1 MGNYTRVNKGNSL
14 LEFVDTFVVIDIETT
29 GFSSTANEMIEIAAL
44 KVVKENVEAEF
55 HSLIKIEG
63 EVPQNITNLTGITN
77 EMLALNGRDIESV
90 LREVDEFIGNNVIL
104 GHNVHFDINF
114 LYDYYERY
122 LGKSLSNDFVD
133 TLRLA
138 KALVKNTYNHKLSTL
153 ARKFEIE
160 NNQAHRAL
168 NDVHTTL
175 GVWRNLKYIEEN
187 FVDIRMSE
195 LRPTLKRHD
204 LLCNKKVSIKSKLKY
219 IEDSILKQILQ
230 EMDSKPYF
238 FMSAKAD
245 VLLVNDTTYQ
255 KLQEPLDQDPTFLF
269 FNDWMVKAQTRMA
282 DATLTIISETDF
294 CEQVGIPTIFDVT
307 RERDESN
314 PLFGK
319 ICVFT
324 GVLERMNRKQAETI
338 VQSIGGKPGN
348 SLTKKTDY
356 LILGNND
363 YNASVK
369 NGKSSKHMK
378 AEMYQSQGLEIEIIP
393 EDVFYQLISEE

>member
-29 GFSSTANEMIEIAAL
+29 GFSSTVNEIIEIAAL

-63 EVPQNITNLTGITN
+63 QVPQNITNLTGITN

-138 KALVKNTYNHKLSTL
+138 KALVKNTYNHRLSTL
-153 ARKFEIE
+153 ARQFKIK
-160 NNQAHRAL
+160 NTQAHRAL

-187 FVDIRMSE
+187 FVEIRMSE
-195 LRPTLKRHD
+195 LRPTLKRHN

-238 FMSAKAD
+238 FMSSKAD
-245 VLLVNDTTYQ
+245 VLIVNDTTYQ
-255 KLQEPLDQDPTFLF
+255 KLQEPLNQDPTFLF
-269 FNDWMVKAQTRMA
+269 FNEWMVKAQNRMA
-282 DATLTIISETDF
+282 DGTLTIISETYF
-294 CEQVGIPTIFDVT
+294 CEQVGIPTIFDVA
-307 RERDESN
+307 RERDENN

-319 ICVFT
+319 TCVFT

-338 VQSIGGKPGN
+338 VQSIGGKPSN

>member
-1 MGNYTRVNKGNSL
+1 MGNYTRVNKGDSL

-44 KVVKENVEAEF
+44 KVVKENVQAEF

-77 EMLALNGRDIESV
+77 EMLELNGRDIESV
-90 LREVDEFIGNNVIL
+90 LREVDEFIGNNVIV

-114 LYDYYERY
+114 LYDYYEHY
-122 LGKSLSNDFVD
+122 LEKSLSNDFVD
-133 TLRLA
+133 TLRIA

-204 LLCNKKVSIKSKLKY
+204 LFCNKKVSIKSKLKY

-245 VLLVNDTTYQ
+245 VLLVNDNTYK
-255 KLQEPLDQDPTFLF
+255 KLLEPLDEDPTFMF
-269 FNDWMVKAQTRMA
+269 FNEWMFKAQQRVEEG
-282 DATLTIISETDF
+282 TIALISETDF
-294 CEQVGIPTIFDVT
+294 CNQLGIPTTFGIT
-307 RERDESN
+307 REKNESN
-314 PLFGK
+314 PLFK
-319 ICVFT
+319 RNCVFT
-324 GVLERMNRKQAETI
+324 GVLERMSRKQAEAI
-338 VQSIGGKPGN
+338 VQSIGGEIGK
-348 SLTKKTDY
+348 SVTKKTEY

-369 NGKSSKHMK
+369 NGKSTKHMK
-378 AEMYQSQGLEIEIIP
+378 AEQYQSQGLEIEIIP
-393 EDVFYQLISEE
+393 EDIFYQLISEE